1 MDTLATSGAATPAPA
16 AQPAVN
22 TEQPATPA
30 AVKPAAET
38 APGATLATGK
48 VENLAAKDP
57 VADPSI
63 EPKYELKTPEGFAG
77 DINQVV
83 EFAKANKISPEAAQ
97 KIVEREHALRADA
110 VKARDDEA
118 IKSWETRVSNWANEV
133 KADKDLGGANLS
145 KTQESTLRALNLL
158 APATR
163 EALVKELNATGYGN
177 HPVLVRALYEIGQL
191 SAEDKFVS
199 GAQTPA
205 QRDTAESFYPT
216 MQKG

>member
-30 AVKPAAET
+30 AVKPAET

-57 VADPSI
+57 VADPAV

-110 VKARDDEA
+110 IKARDDEA
-118 IKSWETRVSNWANEV
+118 IKSWETRVGNWANEV
-133 KADKDLGGANLS
+133 KADKELGGANLS
-145 KTQESTLRALNLL
+145 KTQENALRVLKKYDADGSF
-158 APATR
+158 A
-163 EALVKELNATGYGN
+163 KELNSTGYGN
-177 HPVLVRALYEIGQL
+177 HPTVLRFLTAIGKAM
-191 SAEDKFVS
+191 AEDTFIS
-199 GAQTPA
+199 GSQASA
-205 QRDTAESFYPT
+205 QRDPAAILFPT
-216 MQKG
+216 MHKGN